1 MTIATILSTKG
12 SEIVSIAADAP
23 IRDAV
28 SELAD
33 RRIGA
38 LLVLDGD
45 SVLGVFSER
54 DLVHCLKERGA
65 EVLDWPVSRGMTAP
79 AVQIDLETPVLA
91 ALAIMTQRRFRHL
104 PVVSGGRLQGIVSI
118 GDLVKFRIEQ
128 IERESEAMRTYIS
141 GDRY

>member
-12 SEIVSIAADAP
+12 SEVASIPSGAS

-28 SELAD
+28 RELGE

-38 LLVLDGD
+38 LLVMDGD
-45 SVLGVFSER
+45 SIAGIFSER
-54 DLVHCLKERGA
+54 DLVHCVKEHGA

-79 AVQIDLETPVLA
+79 AVQIELDTPVMG

-104 PVVSGGRLQGIVSI
+104 PVVNGGRLCGLVSI
-118 GDLVKFRIEQ
+118 GDLVKFRIDQ
-128 IERESEAMRTYIS
+128 IERESEAMRVYIS
-141 GDRY
+141 GDRF